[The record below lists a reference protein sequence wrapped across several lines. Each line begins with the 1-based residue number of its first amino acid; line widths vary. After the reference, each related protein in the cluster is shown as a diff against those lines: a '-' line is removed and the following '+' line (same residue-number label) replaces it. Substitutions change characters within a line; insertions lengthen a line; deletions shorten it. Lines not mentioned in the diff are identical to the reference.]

1 MTISQATQPHV
12 DPAADPHVVGVIE
25 PPRGWPLPD
34 FRELWGYRDL
44 FYFLARR
51 DVSVKYKQSAIGVG
65 WAVLRPLIM
74 AAVFTVF
81 FGLLLKLPVD
91 GLPRP
96 AFYLTGMT
104 LWLLFSMA
112 VGRAAESTTTS
123 ADLISK
129 VYFPRLLIPLAA
141 IAAPLVDF
149 AFGFV
154 VLEAVLLL
162 YGIGPEPDVF
172 LLPLILVLSLGFAAG
187 AGLWMSALAARWRD
201 VNLVVPF
208 VIQIAFWTSAV
219 IYPLSVVP
227 EHLRGLFTL
236 NPIVGLTEGFRA
248 AMLPVGLDPAFLI
261 GPTVVS
267 LLLLVTGLMY
277 FTRAERTIADVI

>member
-1 MTISQATQPHV
+1 MTVSQTSQTYV

-25 PPRGWPLPD
+25 PPRGWPLPN
-34 FRELWGYRDL
+34 FQEVWAYRDL

-51 DVSVKYKQSAIGVG
+51 DVSVKYKQTAIGVG
-65 WAVLRPLIM
+65 WALLRPLIL
-74 AAVFTVF
+74 AAVFTIF

-104 LWLLFSMA
+104 LWLFFSMA
-112 VGRAAESTTTS
+112 VTRSAESTTLS
-123 ADLISK
+123 AELISK
-129 VYFPRLLIPLAA
+129 VYFPRVLIPLAS
-141 IAAPLVDF
+141 IAAPLIDF
-149 AFGFV
+149 AFGLV
-154 VLEAVLLL
+154 MLEAVLLL
-162 YGIGPEPDVF
+162 YGITPELDVL
-172 LLPLILVLSLGFAAG
+172 LLPLIVILSLIFAAG
-187 AGLWMSALAARWRD
+187 AGLWMSALGARWRD

-208 VIQIAFWTSAV
+208 VIQIGFWTSAV

-227 EHLRGLFTL
+227 EHLQGVFTL
-236 NPIVGLTEGFRA
+236 NPMVGLMEGFRA

-261 GPTVVS
+261 APTLVS
-267 LLLLVTGLMY
+267 LLLVVTGLMY